1 MMDTFNQ
8 ETQPSSSSQQ
18 FCSFCLRARHPNIEF
33 FSDGSSD
40 KLQLQHLLG
49 YDFRLE
55 NYFICK
61 PCWKMSQLLQDF
73 RLRCVK
79 AYSLVER
86 VGQGLKAE
94 DDWFSER
101 NLTAIESF
109 RMVIKDQLQEI
120 EKLSEST
127 SGDVLAI
134 KTELIGVKT
143 EPIDEGTI
151 KSDDENMSW
160 QFDQYVVKDVVEDA
174 LETAFDFSE
183 IKIEPNEA
191 YTSHESRSDA
201 AEDKQN
207 DSINNGS
214 QPRNTYQCPECP
226 TKFTSHQRLAAHVIK
241 HAGNKPYKC
250 RNSCEKEFAT
260 TKNRRKHEQR
270 CGNEVYQ
277 CNLCEVQ
284 LDRRR
289 SLFDHYNAVHP
300 GEPKHPCAHCE
311 KRFKK
316 KEQLQRHEKRIHS
329 GDRVREFSCQQCG
342 RTFAE
347 NGTLKKHMKIHI

>member
-1 MMDTFNQ
+1 MDTFNP
-8 ETQPSSSSQQ
+8 ESQPSSSSQQ
-18 FCSFCLRARHPNIEF
+18 FCSFCLRARHPNKEF
-33 FSDGSSD
+33 FNDGSSD

-79 AYSLVER
+79 AYSLMER

-143 EPIDEGTI
+143 EPIDEGSI

-160 QFDQYVVKDVVEDA
+160 QFDQYVVKDVVEDT

-241 HAGNKPYKC
+241 HAGK
-250 RNSCEKEFAT
+250 
-260 TKNRRKHEQR
+260 
-270 CGNEVYQ
+270 
-277 CNLCEVQ
+277 
-284 LDRRR
+284 
-289 SLFDHYNAVHP
+289 
-300 GEPKHPCAHCE
+300 
-311 KRFKK
+311 
-316 KEQLQRHEKRIHS
+316 
-329 GDRVREFSCQQCG
+329 
-342 RTFAE
+342 
-347 NGTLKKHMKIHI
+347 